1 VSEGEEQDGSGAVVA
16 EATADARRP
25 LDPRVLRLW
34 RIESGLA
41 WLVAVVLAGG
51 LAALLLVDDRA
62 PGVATGLLVGLVVL
76 AVLALVL
83 PGVRYRAWRYEV
95 GDEGLLLE
103 HGVVTRTTSL
113 TPYRRIQHIDVAS
126 GPIERSLGLGHLVL
140 HTGSATTDATVPGI
154 PLDDADRLR
163 SMIIE
168 RAGAGDAV

>member
-1 VSEGEEQDGSGAVVA
+1 MSDAERPDGSDAASA
-16 EATADARRP
+16 EHPTARRP

-41 WLVAVVLAGG
+41 WLAAAVVGGG
-51 LAALLLVDDRA
+51 LGALLLADDRA
-62 PGVATGLLVGLVVL
+62 PRVAAALLVGLVVL

-95 GDEGLLLE
+95 GDQGLLLE

-113 TPYRRIQHIDVAS
+113 TPYRRIQHVDVAS

-154 PLDDADRLR
+154 PLEDADRLR
-163 SMIIE
+163 SVIIE
-168 RAGAGDAV
+168 